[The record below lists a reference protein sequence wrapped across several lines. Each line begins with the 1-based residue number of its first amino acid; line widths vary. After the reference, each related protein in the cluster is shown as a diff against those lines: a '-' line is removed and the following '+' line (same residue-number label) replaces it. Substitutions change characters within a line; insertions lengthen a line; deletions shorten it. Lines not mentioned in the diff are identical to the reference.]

1 VKTTLQHTF
10 RELDE
15 RRGTDGLRVR
25 LLYERLTR
33 TPLIEV
39 IESFDSHVPARRFP
53 VPADR
58 AREAFQHPY
67 AFAPSR

>member
-1 VKTTLQHTF
+1 MTKAFLNTL

-39 IESFDSHVPARRFP
+39 YERFDSHAPELRFP

-58 AREAFQHPY
+58 AREAFEHPY
-67 AFAPSR
+67 AFAPSP

>member
-1 VKTTLQHTF
+1 MTTPFPKTF

-15 RRGTDGLRVR
+15 RRGADGLRVR

-33 TPLIEV
+33 TLLIEV
-39 IESFDSHVPARRFP
+39 YERFDSHAPELRFP
-53 VPADR
+53 VPAGK

-67 AFAPSR
+67 AFAP